1 MSIKIRK
8 GYDDV
13 IAERLSACVEEWR
26 KKKEERRMEKE
37 EWRTVA
43 QWFSILHSLFSI
55 LPCYLSSSSWLECF
69 TTLTFPPSSPFTIE
83 MKMVSST
90 ADQKLSITKPSTS

>member
-8 GYDDV
+8 AYDDV
-13 IAERLSACVEEWR
+13 MAGRLSVGIEEWR
-26 KKKEERRMEKE
+26 MENGE
-37 EWRTVA
+37 PLRNGSPFT
-43 QWFSILHSLFSI
+43 IHHSPFSI

-90 ADQKLSITKPSTS
+90 AD